1 MYNSTLDARPDFD
14 GKSGGGGKYLGE
26 VQRSSSR
33 PPWKVKA
40 YCRTGQNQRRDVCMY
55 CTVHMYQCINEL

>member
-26 VQRSSSR
+26 VQRSS
-33 PPWKVKA
+33 
-40 YCRTGQNQRRDVCMY
+40 
-55 CTVHMYQCINEL
+55 